1 MTLNTRTVKSTSRSS
16 AVTDDIVLRKTT
28 TTRLV
33 FRPLIIANPH
43 DSNASVRGGFIF
55 QRKASGSAWED
66 IAAPPLTSLKHD
78 EAVKLEL
85 KSKELLTL
93 HRELSQLYDMFSTHG
108 IPRGEA
114 RFVRA
119 TATIQALAR
128 MTDDELDA
136 AIGGEHGSGAAALSR
151 LMRWAGKTDNFP
163 LFVERL
169 EALSQDAPGQ
179 LKAALGVA
187 TMKRALK
194 QWVDNRRND
203 DEEFWQGT
211 LTQSAFVIEQIFHVP
226 IVIIKSKAYVGG
238 KSVLNTGGKVVDFLV
253 KNRVTNAVALVEIKT
268 PMTPLLGSEYRDGIY
283 NPSTELNGAVMQVLS
298 YRDSLTEER
307 RKLLQNDA
315 VQASCFDPAC
325 LVILGHAR
333 RELVDENRKRSFE
346 LYRRQ
351 LSDVTILTF
360 DELYVRTRRLVE
372 LLEGGLEA

>member
-1 MTLNTRTVKSTSRSS
+1 
-16 AVTDDIVLRKTT
+16 
-28 TTRLV
+28 
-33 FRPLIIANPH
+33 
-43 DSNASVRGGFIF
+43 
-55 QRKASGSAWED
+55 
-66 IAAPPLTSLKHD
+66 
-78 EAVKLEL
+78 
-85 KSKELLTL
+85 
-93 HRELSQLYDMFSTHG
+93 
-108 IPRGEA
+108 
-114 RFVRA
+114 
-119 TATIQALAR
+119 
-128 MTDDELDA
+128 
-136 AIGGEHGSGAAALSR
+136 
-151 LMRWAGKTDNFP
+151 
-163 LFVERL
+163 
-169 EALSQDAPGQ
+169 
-179 LKAALGVA
+179 
-187 TMKRALK
+187 MKRALK

-298 YRDSLTEER
+298 YMDSLTEER